1 MDSFYKKRY
10 KILGGPGCGKTTRII
25 EILDNYFKAGLQ
37 PSQVLMI
44 GFAKATVNR
53 LQEKVVKD
61 LKFTEKQA
69 ESIKTIHKYCF
80 DKIPGHE
87 VFNHKAKREF
97 TKKIKTDPDNWVM
110 LDTDKDKEDDTFAI
124 WTEEEDKKLYLIF
137 QLIGY
142 ARHSRK
148 KNIEEILEFHGKHK
162 DYKFAR
168 IQQHEIKYCYKSYIS
183 FKKNNNMVD
192 FEDMLE
198 KALVDSINFPEYK
211 VVMVDEVQD
220 LTPLEWK
227 VISKIGRRT
236 EELFLVGDD
245 DQAIYGWKG
254 SNVKIFQKWPCKKEN
269 IQILPKTHR
278 LPVNV
283 YNLAQEIIS
292 DVTNRIGN
300 EYEPMKEK
308 LGVVSSIYNTSE
320 MDDILNINSNAIL
333 CARGWLQCKPYVIY
347 LKDRGLLWKEK
358 SKSQEHMGSFISS
371 FPEKYQK
378 ILKSWDMLKNGYGI
392 KAKYLI
398 EIIKYFKRG
407 LVKHGKK
414 EALTDLNTCP
424 EEFKDPKNLFTYK
437 DMSEKYFIL
446 ADINK
451 SWFDVFNFTT
461 SRKKDKTQPNAIFD
475 DDEDFNNYLRT
486 CYENDSTLSKTDIIV
501 STIHGVKGM
510 EKDKIILNSDWGF
523 SYKNFHSGISE
534 KEDEE
539 LRTCYVGVTRA
550 KEELYIMT
558 LGHKN
563 NFDYLR

>member
-1 MDSFYKKRY
+1 MDKFYKQRY
-10 KILGGPGCGKTTRII
+10 KILGGPGCGKTT
-25 EILDNYFKAGLQ
+25 EIMKILGNYFKAGLQ

-44 GFAKATVNR
+44 GFARATKDR
-53 LQEKVVKD
+53 LQEKFIKD

-80 DKIPGHE
+80 DLLPGKD
-87 VFNHKAKREF
+87 VFNSRAKREF
-97 TKKIKTDPDNWVM
+97 KKKLKTDPDNWVM
-110 LDTDKDKEDDTFAI
+110 LDTPKDKEDDVFAM
-124 WTEEEDKKLYLIF
+124 WSAEEDKKLHEIF
-137 QLIGY
+137 QLIGF

-148 KNIEEILEFHGKHK
+148 KSIEDILKFHGDHK
-162 DYKFAR
+162 DYKFAK
-168 IQQHEIKYCYKSYIS
+168 IQQYEIKYCFKNYTN
-183 FKKNNNMVD
+183 FKKHNNMID

-198 KALVDSINFPEYK
+198 EVLVDNITFPEYK
-211 VVMVDEVQD
+211 VVMIDEVQD

-236 EELFLVGDD
+236 EEMYLVGDD

-254 SNVKIFQKWPCKKEN
+254 SNVKIFQKWPCRKEN
-269 IQILPKTHR
+269 IKTLPKSHR
-278 LPVNV
+278 LPIKV
-283 YNLAQEIIS
+283 YDLAQEIVGDIN
-292 DVTNRIGN
+292 NRIGN
-300 EYEPMKEK
+300 NYEPAKDIE
-308 LGVVSSIYNTSE
+308 GIVSSFYSTEE
-320 MDDILNINSNAIL
+320 MDGILNVNSNAIL

-347 LKDRGLLWKEK
+347 LKERGLLWKEK
-358 SKSQEHMGSFISS
+358 SKSQEHMGSFVPS
-371 FPEKYQK
+371 FPDKYQK
-378 ILKSWDMLKNGYGI
+378 ILKSWDMLQNGHGI
-392 KAKYLI
+392 KGKYLI
-398 EIIKYFKRG
+398 EIIKFFKRG
-407 LVKHGKK
+407 LVRHGKK

-424 EEFKDPKNLFTYK
+424 EEFKDKNMFFNFK
-437 DMSEKYFIL
+437 DMKEKYFIL

-451 SWFDVFNFTT
+451 PWFEIFNFTT
-461 SRKKDKTQPNAIFD
+461 TRKKDKTQPNAIFD
-475 DDEDFNNYLRT
+475 DDEDFNNYLKT

-510 EKDKIILNSDWGF
+510 EKDKVILNSNWGF
-523 SYKNFHSGISE
+523 SYNNFRSGIIE